1 MTLVPE
7 QIVFPGLAVMLT
19 VGVTVDPTVIITID
33 AAVAGFAQAIEEVMI
48 TVTVSPL
55 VHTLFE

>member
-19 VGVTVDPTVIITID
+19 VGVIVDPTVIITID
-33 AAVAGFAQAIEEVMI
+33 AAVAGLAQAIEEVII

>member
-1 MTLVPE
+1 MVPE

-19 VGVTVDPTVIITID
+19 VGVTADPTVIITID

>member
-1 MTLVPE
+1 VTLVPE

>member
-7 QIVFPGLAVMLT
+7 QIVFPGLAIMLT
-19 VGVTVDPTVIITID
+19 VGVIVDPTVIITID
-33 AAVAGFAQAIEEVMI
+33 AAVAGLAQAIEEVII

>member
-1 MTLVPE
+1 MTLVPV
-7 QIVFPGLAVMLT
+7 QIVLPGLAVMLT
-19 VGVTVDPTVIITID
+19 VGGIVDPTVIITID
-33 AAVAGFAQAIEEVMI
+33 VAVAGFAQAIEEVII

>member
-1 MTLVPE
+1 
-7 QIVFPGLAVMLT
+7 MLT
-19 VGVTVDPTVIITID
+19 VGVIVDPTVIITID
-33 AAVAGFAQAIEEVMI
+33 AAAAGFAQAIEEVII